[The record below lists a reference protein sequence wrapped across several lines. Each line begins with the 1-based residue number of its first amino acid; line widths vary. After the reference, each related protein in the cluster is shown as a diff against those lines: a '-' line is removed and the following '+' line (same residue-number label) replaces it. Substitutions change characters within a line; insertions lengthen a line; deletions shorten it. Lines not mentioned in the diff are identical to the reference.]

1 MPRRSRSEGEE
12 NVEALGHVIA
22 GRINAQYFSS
32 EDASDDIQQ
41 AFGQIGLY
49 LPHLCLR
56 YLFQIRCLP
65 LERFLLIEG
74 PPGVNKSS
82 FLFWLYYLFRL
93 NSGNFLHLHTEGKDT
108 SDLRLSI
115 LKYDAGA
122 GWTCYPKTLD
132 ELFNLFK
139 EKLDWLEGEV
149 YPKSK
154 VKDEIPLIIG
164 IDSLSATLSEETIR
178 RFESNRGVP
187 ERRYSTE
194 ALKLTDWFR
203 GLYTRLH
210 DKPYFVA
217 AINHEKQKTTPMGLP
232 SYYVPGGIAQSF
244 HASYKLQMAKLGEIK
259 QTAKGWQGN
268 SIKLKM
274 IKNSFGTT
282 NVSINADIIWKTE
295 KRISKKGKSYTY
307 QVTIWNWYKGTAE
320 LLVALSK
327 TPTPAG
333 KYVKEKIK
341 IEKYLGKYRAKGI
354 GIDEYTDAISFS
366 NVFENN
372 YDVLDELEPLL
383 GIHNAIPF
391 KAGTSYE
398 SQKEQARKYVHE
410 AYQDIEPVG
419 EITNP
424 DSEDA
429 VVIPVENPTNGEG
442 EESLEEGFNDGVTD
456 EQGE

>member
-1 MPRRSRSEGEE
+1 MPRRSRQELVE
-12 NVEALGHVIA
+12 NTETVGHVIS
-22 GRINAQYFSS
+22 GRINAQEFLNGNSS
-32 EDASDDIQQ
+32 DEIQQ

-49 LPHLCLR
+49 LPNLCLR

-82 FLFWLYYLFRL
+82 FLFWLYDLFRL
-93 NSGNFLHLHTEGKDT
+93 NNGNYVHFHTEGKDT

-122 GWTCYPKTLD
+122 GWSYYPKTLD
-132 ELFNLFK
+132 QLFNLFK
-139 EKLDWLEGEV
+139 EKLEWIEKEV
-149 YPKSK
+149 YPANK
-154 VKDEIPLIIG
+154 VKDELPLIIG
-164 IDSLSATLSEETIR
+164 IDSLSATLSEETLK
-178 RFESNRGVP
+178 RFESNRGIP

-203 GLYTRLH
+203 GLYNYLH

-217 AINHEKQKTTPMGLP
+217 AINHEKQKATPTGLP

-244 HASYKLQMAKLGEIK
+244 HASYKLQMAKVGEIK

-268 SIKLKM
+268 SIKFKM

-295 KRISKKGKSYTY
+295 KRVTKSGKSYTY
-307 QVTIWNWYKGTAE
+307 QNTYWNWHKGTVE
-320 LLVALSK
+320 LLVNLSK
-327 TPTPAG
+327 VPTPAG
-333 KYVKEKIK
+333 KYIKEKIK

-366 NVFENN
+366 RKLES
-372 YDVLDELEPLL
+372 YYEILDELEPLL

-398 SQKEQARKYVHE
+398 VQKEQAKKYINE

-419 EITNP
+419 ELISP
-424 DSEDA
+424 DSEES
-429 VVIPVENPTNGEG
+429 VVIPSETSSDETQDYVGEDLSNGE
-442 EESLEEGFNDGVTD
+442 ENE
-456 EQGE
+456 